1 MSTEAA
7 IRFKARVAGFF
18 YFLLFPFGAL
28 SLLARRGLVV
38 KGDAAATAANLLLHE
53 TSWRLGIAGDLLAAV
68 SYVVVTAL
76 FYELFKPVSRS
87 LALTA
92 AFFSLVGCATQA
104 LACVFELIPFVALG
118 GEPSSSA
125 FKADQLQAL
134 AFMSLKMYGPA
145 YKIGLV
151 FFGLYNLMNGFLIL
165 KSTFL
170 PRFLGIFM
178 VIAGLPFLVFLLPLG
193 KNLSPFAVAPAAI
206 GEGLLLVWLLVKA
219 VDAQKWTEQAAS
231 PLLPSPLPPLP
242 AGEGWGEGR
251 P

>member
-1 MSTEAA
+1 MSTEAS

-38 KGDAAATAANLLLHE
+38 KGDAAATAAGLLLHE
-53 TSWRLGIAGDLLAAV
+53 TSWRLGIAGDLLAVV

-87 LALTA
+87 LALIA
-92 AFFSLVGCATQA
+92 AFFSLVGCGIQA
-104 LACVFELIPFVALG
+104 FACAFELAPFVALG
-118 GEPSSSA
+118 GEPSSSV

-134 AFMSLKMYGPA
+134 AYMSLKMYGPA

-151 FFGLYNLMNGFLIL
+151 FFGLYNLLNGCLIL
-165 KSTFL
+165 NSTFL
-170 PRFLGIFM
+170 PRFLGVFM

-193 KNLSPFAVAPAAI
+193 KNLSPFAVAPAAV
-206 GEGLLLVWLLVKA
+206 GEGLLLVWLLVKGVNA
-219 VDAQKWTEQAAS
+219 EKWTAQALQAAS
-231 PLLPSPLPPLP
+231 PSP
-242 AGEGWGEGR
+242 GGR
-251 P
+251 GTG

>member
-1 MSTEAA
+1 
-7 IRFKARVAGFF
+7 
-18 YFLLFPFGAL
+18 
-28 SLLARRGLVV
+28 
-38 KGDAAATAANLLLHE
+38 
-53 TSWRLGIAGDLLAAV
+53 
-68 SYVVVTAL
+68 
-76 FYELFKPVSRS
+76 
-87 LALTA
+87 
-92 AFFSLVGCATQA
+92 
-104 LACVFELIPFVALG
+104 LG

-219 VDAQKWTEQAAS
+219 VDAHKWTE
-231 PLLPSPLPPLP
+231 
-242 AGEGWGEGR
+242 
-251 P
+251 

>member
-1 MSTEAA
+1 MTTEAS

-53 TSWRLGIAGDLLAAV
+53 TSWRLGIAGDLLAVV

-92 AFFSLVGCATQA
+92 AFLSLVGCATQA
-104 LACVFELIPFVALG
+104 FACVFELAPFVVLG
-118 GEPSSSA
+118 GEPSASV

-134 AFMSLKMYGPA
+134 ASMSLKMYSPA

-151 FFGLYNLMNGFLIL
+151 FFGLYNLMNGCLIL

-170 PRFLGIFM
+170 PRFLGVFM
-178 VIAGLPFLVFLLPLG
+178 VIAGLPFLLFLLPLV

-206 GEGLLLVWLLVKA
+206 GEGLLLVWLLVKGVNA
-219 VDAQKWTEQAAS
+219 PKWIEQATQAAS
-231 PLLPSPLPPLP
+231 PTLPPLP
-242 AGEGWGEGR
+242 AGEGRGEGR